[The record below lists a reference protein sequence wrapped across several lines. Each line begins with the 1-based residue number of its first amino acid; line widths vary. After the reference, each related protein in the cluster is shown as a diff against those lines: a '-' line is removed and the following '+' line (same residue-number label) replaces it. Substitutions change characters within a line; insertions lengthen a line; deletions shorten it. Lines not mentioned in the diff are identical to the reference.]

1 MQTLQTVD
9 YIVLLVYF
17 VLVSFYGYWIYNR
30 KKNLEADS
38 GDFFLAKGT
47 LTWWA
52 IGASLISSNISAE
65 QMTGMSGSGFKLG
78 LAISSYEWMAALTL
92 IIVAVFFMPVYLK
105 NKIYTMPQFLH
116 ERYNSRVAMIMAVF
130 WLLLYIVVN
139 LLSILYLG
147 AIAVSGITGWSFE
160 LCVFLLAIASVF
172 IALGGMEVVGY
183 TSAIH
188 VFFLVFSGVLGLY
201 VTLNMVSLDG
211 GMLKGLS
218 ILQGEMPQHF
228 KMIFDQSNSNYIDLP
243 GLSVLLGGMWIA
255 NLNYWGCN
263 QYITQRAL
271 GASLPVARQGILFAA
286 FLKMVTPLIIVIPGI
301 AIYYLYNHNLIDT
314 SLINITKDGATTAD
328 SNRTYPTLLLLLP
341 KGIKG
346 ITVAAFAATV
356 IASLAAKVNSIST
369 IFTLVI
375 YKKAFQPNATE
386 AKIVNVGKW
395 AIVVS
400 TVLGIILTMAL
411 GNALMGE
418 GKQGFQYIQEYTGFV
433 SPGIFAMFL
442 LGFFWKKTTSNAALF
457 AMIGGF
463 IFSVVFKFL
472 PGMMNLEFLYSFG
485 FSLPVN
491 GVYEI
496 PFLDRMAF
504 VFALCVIGMI
514 IISLYENANGVK
526 PKGLEIDASMFKT
539 STSFTVGALIIIGLL
554 IAIYSAY
561 Y

>member
-1 MQTLQTVD
+1 
-9 YIVLLVYF
+9 
-17 VLVSFYGYWIYNR
+17 
-30 KKNLEADS
+30 
-38 GDFFLAKGT
+38 
-47 LTWWA
+47 
-52 IGASLISSNISAE
+52 
-65 QMTGMSGSGFKLG
+65 
-78 LAISSYEWMAALTL
+78 
-92 IIVAVFFMPVYLK
+92 
-105 NKIYTMPQFLH
+105 MPQFLS
-116 ERYNSRVAMIMAVF
+116 ERYDSKVAMIMAVF

-147 AIAVSGITGWSFE
+147 AIAVSGITGWSFM
-160 LCVFLLAIASVF
+160 LCVLLLAVLSIF

-201 VTLNMVSLDG
+201 VTLNMVSSDG
-211 GMLKGLS
+211 GMMKGLS

-228 KMIFDQSNSNYIDLP
+228 KMIFDKSNSNYLDLP
-243 GLSVLLGGMWIA
+243 GLSILLGGMWIA

-271 GASLPVARQGILFAA
+271 GASLPVARKGILFAA

-301 AIYYLYNHNLIDT
+301 AIFYLYQHNMVDA
-314 SLINITKDGATTAD
+314 SLININKDGAVIAD
-328 SNRTYPTLLLLLP
+328 SNKTYPTLLLLLP

-369 IFTLVI
+369 IFTLDI
-375 YKKAFQPNATE
+375 YKKAFNPTATE
-386 AKIVNVGKW
+386 EKVVSIGKW
-395 AIVVS
+395 TIVVS
-400 TVLGIILTMAL
+400 TILGILLTMAL
-411 GNALMGE
+411 GDALMGE

-463 IFSVVFKFL
+463 IFSVLFKFL
-472 PGMMNLEFLYSFG
+472 PSMMNLEFIYSLG
-485 FSLPVN
+485 FSYPVN

-496 PFLDRMAF
+496 PFIDRMGF
-504 VFALCVIGMI
+504 VFLLCVIGMI
-514 IISLYENANGVK
+514 IISLYENSKGIK

-539 STSFTVGALIIIGLL
+539 STSFTAGALIIIGLL
-554 IAIYSAY
+554 IAIYTAFY
-561 Y
+561 

>member
-1 MQTLQTVD
+1 
-9 YIVLLVYF
+9 
-17 VLVSFYGYWIYNR
+17 
-30 KKNLEADS
+30 
-38 GDFFLAKGT
+38 
-47 LTWWA
+47 
-52 IGASLISSNISAE
+52 
-65 QMTGMSGSGFKLG
+65 
-78 LAISSYEWMAALTL
+78 
-92 IIVAVFFMPVYLK
+92 
-105 NKIYTMPQFLH
+105 MPQFLS
-116 ERYNSRVAMIMAVF
+116 ERYNSKVAMIMAVF

-147 AIAVSGITGWSFE
+147 AIAVSGITGWSFT
-160 LCVFLLAIASVF
+160 LCVLLLAVVSIF

-201 VTLNMVSLDG
+201 VTLNMVSADG
-211 GMLKGLS
+211 GMMKGLS
-218 ILQGEMPQHF
+218 ILQGELPQHF
-228 KMIFDQSNSNYIDLP
+228 KMIFDKSNANYIDLP
-243 GLSVLLGGMWIA
+243 GLSILLGGMWIA

-301 AIYYLYNHNLIDT
+301 AIFYLYQHNMVDA
-314 SLINITKDGATTAD
+314 SLINITKDGAVTAD
-328 SNRTYPTLLLLLP
+328 SNKTYPTLLLLLP

-369 IFTLVI
+369 IFTLDI
-375 YKKAFQPNATE
+375 YKKAFNPGATE
-386 AKIVNVGKW
+386 AKVVSIGKW
-395 AIVVS
+395 TIVVS
-400 TVLGIILTMAL
+400 TILGIVLTMLL

-463 IFSVVFKFL
+463 ILSVLFKFL
-472 PGMMNLEFLYSFG
+472 PGMMNLEFLYSLG
-485 FSLPVN
+485 FSYPVN

-496 PFLDRMAF
+496 PFLDRMGF
-504 VFALCVIGMI
+504 VFLLCVLGMI
-514 IISLYENANGVK
+514 IISLYENSKGVK
-526 PKGLEIDASMFKT
+526 PKGLEIDPSMFRT
-539 STSFTVGALIIIGLL
+539 STSFAVGALIIVGLL
-554 IAIYSAY
+554 IAVYAAY

>member
-1 MQTLQTVD
+1 MQTLQSLD
-9 YIVLLVYF
+9 YAVLLVYF
-17 VLVSFYGYWIYNR
+17 VIVSIYGYWIYNR
-30 KKNLEADS
+30 RKNLQADS

-78 LAISSYEWMAALTL
+78 LAISSYEWMAAITL

-105 NKIYTMPQFLH
+105 NKIYTMPQFLS

-218 ILQGEMPQHF
+218 ILQGEMPHHF
-228 KMIFDQSNSNYIDLP
+228 KLIFDQSNSNYIDLP

-271 GASLPVARQGILFAA
+271 GASLPVARKGILFAA
-286 FLKMVTPLIIVIPGI
+286 FLKMVTPLIIVVPGI
-301 AIYYLYNHNLIDT
+301 AIYYLYQHNLIDN

-369 IFTLVI
+369 IFTLDI
-375 YKKAFQPNATE
+375 YKKAFQPNASE
-386 AKIVNVGKW
+386 VKIVNVGKL

-400 TVLGIILTMAL
+400 TIIGIILTMAL

-463 IFSVVFKFL
+463 IFSVILKFL
-472 PGMMNLEFLYSFG
+472 PMIADLSFLAPIG
-485 FSLPVN
+485 FSKDN
-491 GVYEI
+491 GSGVFEI
-496 PFLDRMAF
+496 PFLDRMAIIF
-504 VFALCVIGMI
+504 VACIIGMW
-514 IISLYENANGVK
+514 IISTIENK
-526 PKGLEIDASMFKT
+526 
-539 STSFTVGALIIIGLL
+539 
-554 IAIYSAY
+554 
-561 Y
+561 